1 MEGLNML
8 HYIVELAEPQTH
20 LFQIS
25 LRLPRTLAREGV
37 RLALPAWIPGSYMI
51 REFARH
57 LVRLEVRAGREL
69 VPATKIDKHTWQ
81 LPALDRTLT
90 VSWAVYA
97 YDLSVRTAYLDT
109 ERGFFNGSSVFLRV
123 IGHEHQP
130 HRLELRAPPGLRFK
144 DWRAA
149 SAMTPHQVN
158 ARGFGVY
165 EAANYDELIDHPFEL
180 GEFTEAGFSAY
191 GVPHQIVISGYVIA
205 LDLPRL
211 LADLK
216 TLCEAQIRF
225 FDPRS
230 HQAPM
235 SRYVFLVHV
244 TADGYGG
251 LEHRASTALLCS
263 RDSLPCQHDSER
275 TEAYQRFL
283 GLASHEYFHTWNVK
297 RIKPAA
303 FAPYDLNQENY
314 SRLLWIF
321 EGFTSYYDDLFLVR
335 TGLMTLEQYLKS
347 LGKTIDNVES
357 QPGRWLQS
365 VADSSFDAWI
375 KYYRQDE
382 NSPNSIV
389 SYYTKG
395 ALVALCLDL
404 LIRQKTRHKK
414 SLDEV
419 MRALWQAY
427 GRDFYAGQNRGLG
440 EDEFIPLVERV
451 TGVPLRS
458 AIKRFAHGTDELPLK
473 RLLQSE
479 GIHYERSR
487 TKQRASLGIK
497 TRTVNEQPVISTV
510 YAASSAQRAGLW
522 ANDVL
527 IALEGQR
534 VTASNLESLLQRHA
548 PGERVRLHVFRQQV
562 LREFNVELESAASVL
577 VLKPGARKTG
587 AQARPPGRARA

>member
-1 MEGLNML
+1 ML

-25 LRLPRTLAREGV
+25 LRLPRALAREGL

-51 REFARH
+51 REFSRH

-69 VPATKIDKHTWQ
+69 VPATKIDKHTWE
-81 LPALDRTLT
+81 LPPTEAEVMLT
-90 VSWAVYA
+90 WQVYA

-109 ERGFFNGSSVFLRV
+109 ERGFFNGSSLFLRV
-123 IGHEHQP
+123 LGQEHLT
-130 HRLELRAPPGLRFK
+130 HSIEVRAPSGRQFK
-144 DWRAA
+144 HWRVA
-149 SAMTPHQVN
+149 SAMAVKRID
-158 ARGFGVY
+158 ARGFGRY

-180 GEFTEAGFSAY
+180 GDFVQGEFSAH
-191 GVPHQIVISGYVIA
+191 GVPHQVVISGRVMG
-205 LDLPRL
+205 LDMPRL

-216 TLCEAQIRF
+216 TLCQAQIAF
-225 FDPRS
+225 FEPQTR
-230 HQAPM
+230 QAPM

-275 TEAYQRFL
+275 NEAYQRFL

-335 TGLMTLEQYLKS
+335 TGLMTLEQYLKALS
-347 LGKTIDNVES
+347 KTIDNVES
-357 QPGRWLQS
+357 QPGRRLQS

-404 LIRQKTRHKK
+404 LIRQKTHHKK

-427 GRDFYAGQNRGLG
+427 GRDFYAGQQRGLT
-440 EDEFIPLVERV
+440 EDEFIPLAERV
-451 TGVPLRS
+451 TGVPLRR
-458 AIKRFAHGTDELPLK
+458 AIARFAHGTDELPLEK
-473 RLLQSE
+473 LLQTQ
-479 GIHYERSR
+479 GIDYERSR
-487 TKQRASLGIK
+487 SKQRASLGIK
-497 TRTVNEQPVISTV
+497 TRTVSEQAVISTV
-510 YAASSAQRAGLW
+510 YTGSSAQRAGLW
-522 ANDVL
+522 AHDVL
-527 IALEGQR
+527 LALEGQR

-562 LREFNVELESAASVL
+562 LHEFDVELESATPVL
-577 VLKPGARKTG
+577 VLKPRARKTG
-587 AQARPPGRARA
+587 ASARRLGRVRA